1 MLKFPPPVAVTV
13 PAVVVPSPQLML
25 AVKSEPGSGL
35 PGSLAVATR
44 TVAELFSGTEKAW
57 AVMLSDCSPTVA
69 VVVGEQ

>member
-1 MLKFPPPVAVTV
+1 M
-13 PAVVVPSPQLML
+13 
-25 AVKSEPGSGL
+25 KSEPGSGL

-69 VVVGEQ
+69 VVVGVTVVLSAVSVIVTVAVYVPSSA